1 MATWTF
7 EVYYG
12 TAGVPAWTDTG
23 ANNLAFCGPDGY
35 DDTVE
40 VAAWQ
45 DDSHVVSGTPGADVC
60 TDPHAPNVKY
70 VDGTHFDSGG
80 GSEVLSD
87 ANLAATECTCRWH
100 FSHGSAISMQ
110 NCEIFAYD
118 GAIEANPAENVEIQ
132 IFERGVGAAAWT
144 ELNDYSGGVGGSGD
158 TFALQD
164 QAGAATDHYFYLAI
178 SWQPETVGSKVGAKI
193 KVEGEYY

>member
-7 EVYYG
+7 EVYYD

-23 ANNLAFCGPDGY
+23 ANNVAFAGSGGY

-45 DDSHVVSGTPGADVC
+45 DGTHVVDGTPGSDIC
-60 TDPHAPNVKY
+60 TNPHAPNVKY
-70 VDGTHFDSGG
+70 VDATHFDSGG
-80 GSEVLSD
+80 GSEVISD
-87 ANLAATECTCRWH
+87 ANLAATECTARWH

-118 GAIEANPAENVEIQ
+118 GTVEANPAPGVEIQ
-132 IFERGVGAAAWT
+132 IFERGVAAAAWT
-144 ELNDYSGGVGGSGD
+144 ELNDASAPVGGSGSA
-158 TFALQD
+158 FALAD
-164 QAGAATDHYFYLAI
+164 QAGAATDHYFYLAL
-178 SWQPETVGSKVGAKI
+178 SWSPESVGAKTGAKLKI
-193 KVEGEYY
+193 EGEYY